1 MTTDIRFG
9 ERELQAAAK
18 LVAESMLEGLPD
30 AAACGHDFSEGFRR
44 KMETLL
50 RRQRRR
56 SIRHTVWRYAAAL
69 LLTVT
74 LTFGAVM
81 AVSSQARAAVV
92 QWVRTVY
99 ENSVVYRFFNP
110 APQGALP
117 RYQLTWL
124 PEGFTEADVFCDAE
138 YYRAVYLNEDT
149 GQSVVF
155 EYSFMDDGM
164 AIMVVPEGEH
174 MVEQIQINGYA
185 AEYHQMQDA
194 TATNTLVIFDSENN
208 ICLMVTANAT
218 RSDIFNI
225 AEHIIL
231 DKMTK

>member
-30 AAACGHDFSEGFRR
+30 AVACGHDFSEGFRR
-44 KMETLL
+44 KMEALL

-56 SIRHTVWRYAAAL
+56 SIRHTVWRYAAAV

-81 AVSSQARAAVV
+81 AVSPQARAAVV

-124 PEGFTEADVFCDAE
+124 PEGFAEVDA
-138 YYRAVYLNEDT
+138 YVSQH
-149 GQSVVF
+149 G
-155 EYSFMDDGM
+155 YSFLYMNENTEQGIAFDYSYMRDGV
-164 AIMVVPEGEH
+164 APTIASEGGYTISHAE
-174 MVEQIQINGYA
+174 INGMLADFY
-185 AEYHQMQDA
+185 QMSNENG
-194 TATNTLVIFDSENN
+194 TNVLVLIDEKAGIIFTISANTDKDS
-208 ICLMVTANAT
+208 
-218 RSDIFNI
+218 IFNI
-225 AEHIIL
+225 AEGMAL
-231 DKMTK
+231 CK

>member
-1 MTTDIRFG
+1 MTTDIRFD

-44 KMETLL
+44 KMEALL

-56 SIRHTVWRYAAAL
+56 SIRHTVWRYAAAV

-81 AVSSQARAAVV
+81 AVSPQARAAVV

-124 PEGFTEADVFCDAE
+124 PEGFAETDVFCDEE
-138 YYRAVYLNEDT
+138 YYSAIYENEET
-149 GQSVVF
+149 GQIIIF
-155 EYSFMDDGM
+155 EYQFMNNGAYVLVD
-164 AIMVVPEGEH
+164 PEKDSIISQAE
-174 MVEQIQINGYA
+174 VNGLQG
-185 AEYHQMQDA
+185 EYHQAPDDA
-194 TATNTLVIFDSENN
+194 DGNLLVLADEENN
-208 ICLMVTANAT
+208 IMFHISGNI
-218 RSDIFNI
+218 DKNGIFNI
-225 AEHIIL
+225 ADGVAL
-231 DKMTK
+231 CK

>member
-1 MTTDIRFG
+1 M
-9 ERELQAAAK
+9 
-18 LVAESMLEGLPD
+18 
-30 AAACGHDFSEGFRR
+30 
-44 KMETLL
+44 
-50 RRQRRR
+50 
-56 SIRHTVWRYAAAL
+56 
-69 LLTVT
+69 
-74 LTFGAVM
+74 
-81 AVSSQARAAVV
+81 
-92 QWVRTVY
+92 
-99 ENSVVYRFFNP
+99 
-110 APQGALP
+110 
-117 RYQLTWL
+117 
-124 PEGFTEADVFCDAE
+124 FCDAE

-164 AIMVVPEGEH
+164 AVMVVPEGEH

-194 TATNTLVIFDSENN
+194 TATNTLVIFDPENN

>member
-44 KMETLL
+44 KMEALL

-56 SIRHTVWRYAAAL
+56 SIRHTVWRYAAAV

-81 AVSSQARAAVV
+81 AVSPQARAAVV

-124 PEGFTEADVFCDAE
+124 PEGFAETDVFCDEE
-138 YYRAVYLNEDT
+138 YYYVIYENKEN
-149 GQSVVF
+149 GQGFIF
-155 EYSFMDDGM
+155 EYQLMHDGTSVTNIPEEGSSITQVEVNGLRGEYYQAPDDADGNLLQF
-164 AIMVVPEGEH
+164 IDE
-174 MVEQIQINGYA
+174 
-185 AEYHQMQDA
+185 
-194 TATNTLVIFDSENN
+194 TADIIFKISGNIESDS
-208 ICLMVTANAT
+208 
-218 RSDIFNI
+218 IFNI
-225 AEHIIL
+225 AEGVIL
-231 DKMTK
+231 CK

>member
-56 SIRHTVWRYAAAL
+56 SIRHTVWRYAAAV

-81 AVSSQARAAVV
+81 AVSPQARAAVV

-117 RYQLTWL
+117 RYELTWL
-124 PEGFTEADVFCDAE
+124 PEGFTEADVFCDEE
-138 YYRAVYLNEDT
+138 YYSAIYENVET
-149 GQSVVF
+149 GQVVIF
-155 EYSFMDDGM
+155 EYHFMCDGM
-164 AIMVVPEGEH
+164 NVTIAPEESGSITQVEVNGLRGEYYQ
-174 MVEQIQINGYA
+174 EPD
-185 AEYHQMQDA
+185 DA
-194 TATNTLVIFDSENN
+194 DGNLLQFTDE
-208 ICLMVTANAT
+208 TANIIFKISGNID
-218 RSDIFNI
+218 RGSIFNI
-225 AEHIIL
+225 AEGVIL
-231 DKMTK
+231 CK

>member
-44 KMETLL
+44 KMEALL
-50 RRQRRR
+50 RRQRR
-56 SIRHTVWRYAAAL
+56 SIRHTVWRYAAAV

-81 AVSSQARAAVV
+81 AVSPQARAAVV

-124 PEGFTEADVFCDAE
+124 PEGFAETDVFCDEE
-138 YYRAVYLNEDT
+138 YYYVIYENKEN
-149 GQSVVF
+149 GQGFIF
-155 EYSFMDDGM
+155 EYQLMHDGTSVTNIPEEGSSITQVEVNGLRGEYYQAPDDADGNLLQF
-164 AIMVVPEGEH
+164 IDE
-174 MVEQIQINGYA
+174 
-185 AEYHQMQDA
+185 
-194 TATNTLVIFDSENN
+194 TADIIFKISGNIERDS
-208 ICLMVTANAT
+208 
-218 RSDIFNI
+218 IFNI
-225 AEHIIL
+225 AEGVIL
-231 DKMTK
+231 CK

>member
-1 MTTDIRFG
+1 MTTDIRFD

-18 LVAESMLEGLPD
+18 RVAESLLEGLPD

-44 KMETLL
+44 KMEALL

-56 SIRHTVWRYAAAL
+56 SIRHTVWRYAAAV

-81 AVSSQARAAVV
+81 AVSPQARAAVV

-117 RYQLTWL
+117 RYELTWL
-124 PEGFTEADVFCDAE
+124 PEGFAETDVFCDEE
-138 YYRAVYLNEDT
+138 YYYVIYENKEN
-149 GQSVVF
+149 GQGFIF
-155 EYSFMDDGM
+155 EYQLMHDGTSVTNIPEEGSSITQVEVNGLRGEYYQAPDDADGNLLQF
-164 AIMVVPEGEH
+164 IDE
-174 MVEQIQINGYA
+174 
-185 AEYHQMQDA
+185 
-194 TATNTLVIFDSENN
+194 TADIIFKISGNIERDS
-208 ICLMVTANAT
+208 
-218 RSDIFNI
+218 IFNI
-225 AEHIIL
+225 AEGVIL
-231 DKMTK
+231 CK

>member
-44 KMETLL
+44 KMEALQ

-56 SIRHTVWRYAAAL
+56 SVQHTVWRYAAAV

-81 AVSSQARAAVV
+81 AVSPQARAAVV

-124 PEGFTEADVFCDAE
+124 PEGFAETDVFCDEE
-138 YYRAVYLNEDT
+138 YYYVIYENKEN
-149 GQSVVF
+149 GQGFIF
-155 EYSFMDDGM
+155 EYQLMHDGTSVTNIPEEGSSITQVEVNGLRGEYYQAPDDADGNLLQF
-164 AIMVVPEGEH
+164 IDE
-174 MVEQIQINGYA
+174 
-185 AEYHQMQDA
+185 
-194 TATNTLVIFDSENN
+194 TADIIFKISGNIERDS
-208 ICLMVTANAT
+208 
-218 RSDIFNI
+218 IFNI
-225 AEHIIL
+225 AEGVIL
-231 DKMTK
+231 CK

>member
-44 KMETLL
+44 KMEALL

-56 SIRHTVWRYAAAL
+56 SVQHTVWRYAAAV

-81 AVSSQARAAVV
+81 AVSPQARAAVV

-99 ENSVVYRFFNP
+99 ENSIVYRFFNP

-117 RYQLTWL
+117 RYELTWL
-124 PEGFTEADVFCDAE
+124 PEGFAETDVFCNEE
-138 YYRAVYLNEDT
+138 YYRAMYENEET
-149 GQSVVF
+149 SQVIIF
-155 EYSFMDDGM
+155 EYQF
-164 AIMVVPEGEH
+164 
-174 MVEQIQINGYA
+174 
-185 AEYHQMQDA
+185 MQDG
-194 TATNTLVIFDSENN
+194 TSVTNTPEEGSSITQVEVNGLRGEYYQAPDDADGNLLQFIDE
-208 ICLMVTANAT
+208 TANIVFKISGNID
-218 RSDIFNI
+218 RDGIFNI
-225 AEHIIL
+225 AEGMIL
-231 DKMTK
+231 CK

>member
-44 KMETLL
+44 KMEALL

-56 SIRHTVWRYAAAL
+56 SIRHTVWRYAAAV

-81 AVSSQARAAVV
+81 AVSPQARAAVV

-117 RYQLTWL
+117 RYELTWL
-124 PEGFTEADVFCDAE
+124 PEGFAEVDVFCDEEYYSAIYENVETGQVIIFEYQFIQDGTNVTNTPEEGGAILQAEINGLQAE
-138 YYRAVYLNEDT
+138 YYQAPDDEGANLLQLIDEDT
-149 GQSVVF
+149 NVLFKIS
-155 EYSFMDDGM
+155 
-164 AIMVVPEGEH
+164 
-174 MVEQIQINGYA
+174 
-185 AEYHQMQDA
+185 
-194 TATNTLVIFDSENN
+194 
-208 ICLMVTANAT
+208 ANVDK
-218 RSDIFNI
+218 RDIFNM
-225 AEHIIL
+225 AEDMIL
-231 DKMTK
+231 CK

>member
-18 LVAESMLEGLPD
+18 RVAESMLAGLPD
-30 AAACGHDFSEGFRR
+30 AAACDHDFSEGFRR
-44 KMETLL
+44 KMEALL

-56 SIRHTVWRYAAAL
+56 SVQHAVWRYAAAL

-81 AVSSQARAAVV
+81 AVSPQARAAVV

-117 RYQLTWL
+117 RYELTWL
-124 PEGFTEADVFCDAE
+124 PEGFTEMDMFCNEE
-138 YYRAVYLNEDT
+138 YYSAIYENEET
-149 GQSVVF
+149 GQVIIF
-155 EYSFMDDGM
+155 EYQF
-164 AIMVVPEGEH
+164 
-174 MVEQIQINGYA
+174 
-185 AEYHQMQDA
+185 MQDG
-194 TATNTLVIFDSENN
+194 TSVTNTPEEGSSITQVEVNGLRGEYYQAPDDADGNLLQFIDE
-208 ICLMVTANAT
+208 TANIVFKISGNID
-218 RSDIFNI
+218 RDGIFNI
-225 AEHIIL
+225 AEGMIL
-231 DKMTK
+231 CK

>member
-18 LVAESMLEGLPD
+18 RVAESMLAGLPD
-30 AAACGHDFSEGFRR
+30 AAACDHDFSEGFRR
-44 KMETLL
+44 KMEVLL

-56 SIRHTVWRYAAAL
+56 SVQHTVWRYAAAL

-81 AVSSQARAAVV
+81 AVSPQARAAVV

-99 ENSVVYRFFNP
+99 ENSIVYRFFNP

-124 PEGFTEADVFCDAE
+124 PEGFTEMDMFCDEE
-138 YYRAVYLNEDT
+138 YYSAIYENEET
-149 GQSVVF
+149 GQIIIF
-155 EYSFMDDGM
+155 EYQFMNDGAYVLIEPEKGSIISQAEVNGLQGEYLQAPDDADGNLL
-164 AIMVVPEGEH
+164 A
-174 MVEQIQINGYA
+174 
-185 AEYHQMQDA
+185 
-194 TATNTLVIFDSENN
+194 LVDEENN
-208 ICLMVTANAT
+208 IMFHISGNIDKN
-218 RSDIFNI
+218 SIFGI
-225 AEHIIL
+225 AEGMAL
-231 DKMTK
+231 CK

>member
-18 LVAESMLEGLPD
+18 LVAESLLEGLPD
-30 AAACGHDFSEGFRR
+30 AAACDHDFSEGFRR

-56 SIRHTVWRYAAAL
+56 SIRHTVWRYAAAV

-81 AVSSQARAAVV
+81 AVSPQARAAVV

-164 AIMVVPEGEH
+164 AVMVVPEGEH

-231 DKMTK
+231 DKITK

>member
-1 MTTDIRFG
+1 MTTDIRFD

-18 LVAESMLEGLPD
+18 RVAESLLEGLPD

-50 RRQRRR
+50 RRQWRR
-56 SIRHTVWRYAAAL
+56 SIRHTVWRYAAAV

-81 AVSSQARAAVV
+81 AVSPQARAAVV

-117 RYQLTWL
+117 RYELTWL
-124 PEGFTEADVFCDAE
+124 PEGFAETDVFCDEE
-138 YYRAVYLNEDT
+138 YYYVIYENKEN
-149 GQSVVF
+149 GQGFIF
-155 EYSFMDDGM
+155 EYQLMHDGTSVTNIPEEGSSITQVEVNGLRGEYYQAPDDADGNLLQF
-164 AIMVVPEGEH
+164 IDE
-174 MVEQIQINGYA
+174 
-185 AEYHQMQDA
+185 
-194 TATNTLVIFDSENN
+194 TADIIFKISGNIERDS
-208 ICLMVTANAT
+208 
-218 RSDIFNI
+218 IFNI
-225 AEHIIL
+225 AEGVIL
-231 DKMTK
+231 CK

>member
-44 KMETLL
+44 KMEALL
-50 RRQRRR
+50 RRQWRR
-56 SIRHTVWRYAAAL
+56 SIRHTVWRYAAAV

-81 AVSSQARAAVV
+81 AVSPQARAAVV

-117 RYQLTWL
+117 RYELTWL
-124 PEGFTEADVFCDAE
+124 PEGFAEVDVFCDEE
-138 YYRAVYLNEDT
+138 YYSAIYENEET
-149 GQSVVF
+149 GQIIIF
-155 EYSFMDDGM
+155 EYQFMNNGAYVLVD
-164 AIMVVPEGEH
+164 PEKDSIISQAE
-174 MVEQIQINGYA
+174 VNGLQG
-185 AEYHQMQDA
+185 EYHQAPDDA
-194 TATNTLVIFDSENN
+194 DGNLLVLADEENN
-208 ICLMVTANAT
+208 IMLHISGNI
-218 RSDIFNI
+218 DKNGIFNI
-225 AEHIIL
+225 ADGVAL
-231 DKMTK
+231 CK

>member
-44 KMETLL
+44 KMEALL

-56 SIRHTVWRYAAAL
+56 SVQHTVWRYAAAV

-81 AVSSQARAAVV
+81 AVSPQARAAVV

-110 APQGALP
+110 APQGAIP
-117 RYQLTWL
+117 RYELTWL
-124 PEGFTEADVFCDAE
+124 PEGFAETDVFCDEE
-138 YYRAVYLNEDT
+138 YYYVIYENKEN
-149 GQSVVF
+149 GQGFIF
-155 EYSFMDDGM
+155 EYQLMHDGTSVTNIPEEGSSITQVEVNGLRGEYYQAPDDADGNLLQF
-164 AIMVVPEGEH
+164 IDE
-174 MVEQIQINGYA
+174 
-185 AEYHQMQDA
+185 
-194 TATNTLVIFDSENN
+194 TADIIFKISGNIERDS
-208 ICLMVTANAT
+208 
-218 RSDIFNI
+218 IFNI
-225 AEHIIL
+225 AEGVIL
-231 DKMTK
+231 CK

>member
-44 KMETLL
+44 KMEALL

-56 SIRHTVWRYAAAL
+56 SVQHTVWRYAAAV

-81 AVSSQARAAVV
+81 AVSPQARAAVV

-124 PEGFTEADVFCDAE
+124 PEGFTEADVFCDKE
-138 YYRAVYLNEDT
+138 YYRAVYLNENT
-149 GQSVVF
+149 GQSIVF

-164 AIMVVPEGEH
+164 AVMVIPEGEH
-174 MVEQIQINGYA
+174 AVEQIQINGYS
-185 AEYHQMQDA
+185 AEYHKMQDD
-194 TATNTLVIFDSENN
+194 TDTNTLVLFDSENN
-208 ICLMVTANAT
+208 ICLLVTADTTQN
-218 RSDIFNI
+218 DIFNI
-225 AEHIIL
+225 VEHVIL
-231 DKMTK
+231 DKTTK

>member
-56 SIRHTVWRYAAAL
+56 SIRHTVWRYAAAV

-81 AVSSQARAAVV
+81 AVSPQARAAVV

-124 PEGFTEADVFCDAE
+124 PEGFAEVDVFCDE
-138 YYRAVYLNEDT
+138 EGYYAIYENEEI
-149 GQSVVF
+149 GQVIVF
-155 EYSFMDDGM
+155 EYQFMHDGTNVMIIPEKDGITSQVQVNGLRGEYYQAPDDADGNLLQL
-164 AIMVVPEGEH
+164 IDEE
-174 MVEQIQINGYA
+174 
-185 AEYHQMQDA
+185 
-194 TATNTLVIFDSENN
+194 
-208 ICLMVTANAT
+208 
-218 RSDIFNI
+218 SDIVFRISGNI
-225 AEHIIL
+225 AENGIL
-231 DKMTK
+231 DIAEGIALCK

>member
-1 MTTDIRFG
+1 M
-9 ERELQAAAK
+9 
-18 LVAESMLEGLPD
+18 
-30 AAACGHDFSEGFRR
+30 
-44 KMETLL
+44 
-50 RRQRRR
+50 
-56 SIRHTVWRYAAAL
+56 
-69 LLTVT
+69 
-74 LTFGAVM
+74 
-81 AVSSQARAAVV
+81 
-92 QWVRTVY
+92 
-99 ENSVVYRFFNP
+99 
-110 APQGALP
+110 
-117 RYQLTWL
+117 
-124 PEGFTEADVFCDAE
+124 FCDAG

-164 AIMVVPEGEH
+164 AVMVVPEGEH

>member
-44 KMETLL
+44 KMEALL

-56 SIRHTVWRYAAAL
+56 SIRHTVWRYAAAV

-81 AVSSQARAAVV
+81 AVSPQARAAVV

-124 PEGFTEADVFCDAE
+124 PEGFAETDVFCDEEYYSAIYENVETGQVIIFEYQFIQDGTNVTNTPEEGGAILQAEINGLQAE
-138 YYRAVYLNEDT
+138 YYQAPDDEGANLLQLIDEDT
-149 GQSVVF
+149 NVLFKIS
-155 EYSFMDDGM
+155 
-164 AIMVVPEGEH
+164 
-174 MVEQIQINGYA
+174 
-185 AEYHQMQDA
+185 
-194 TATNTLVIFDSENN
+194 
-208 ICLMVTANAT
+208 ANVDK
-218 RSDIFNI
+218 RDIFNM
-225 AEHIIL
+225 AEDIIL
-231 DKMTK
+231 CK

>member
-44 KMETLL
+44 KMEALL
-50 RRQRRR
+50 RRRRRR
-56 SIRHTVWRYAAAL
+56 SIRHTVWRYAAAV

-81 AVSSQARAAVV
+81 AVSPQARAAVV

-124 PEGFTEADVFCDAE
+124 PEGFTEADVFCDEE
-138 YYRAVYLNEDT
+138 YYSAIYENVET
-149 GQSVVF
+149 GQVIIF
-155 EYSFMDDGM
+155 EYHFMCDGM
-164 AIMVVPEGEH
+164 NVTIAPEESGSITQVEVNGLRGEYYQ
-174 MVEQIQINGYA
+174 EPD
-185 AEYHQMQDA
+185 DA
-194 TATNTLVIFDSENN
+194 DGNLLQFTDE
-208 ICLMVTANAT
+208 TANIIFKISGNID
-218 RSDIFNI
+218 RDSIFNI
-225 AEHIIL
+225 AEGVIL
-231 DKMTK
+231 CK

>member
-9 ERELQAAAK
+9 EQELQAAAK

-44 KMETLL
+44 KMEALL

-56 SIRHTVWRYAAAL
+56 SIRHTVWRYAAAV

-81 AVSSQARAAVV
+81 AMSPQARAAVV

-124 PEGFTEADVFCDAE
+124 PEGFAETDVFCDEE
-138 YYRAVYLNEDT
+138 YYYVIYENKEN
-149 GQSVVF
+149 GQGFIF
-155 EYSFMDDGM
+155 EYQLMHDGTSVTNIPEEGSSITQVEVNGLRGEYYQAPDDADGNLLQF
-164 AIMVVPEGEH
+164 IDE
-174 MVEQIQINGYA
+174 
-185 AEYHQMQDA
+185 
-194 TATNTLVIFDSENN
+194 TADIIFKISGN
-208 ICLMVTANAT
+208 IE
-218 RSDIFNI
+218 RDGIFNI
-225 AEHIIL
+225 AEGVIL
-231 DKMTK
+231 CK